1 MKEAKR
7 VLVIVAHPDDETIWM
22 GGTLIKNKDWKVEII
37 SLCRKNDSD
46 RSIKFKKVCKVLNAK
61 CYSFDIEDEELKNI
75 KTKEIIE
82 KIKKISKNNKYDY
95 IFTHGKN
102 GEYGHKRHIEVN
114 KAVREMI
121 NNKQL
126 KAKKVFLFSYRKKNN
141 FCIPNKNA
149 HKIINL
155 NQDVLSMKR
164 HLIKEIYCYTKDS
177 FESKFVNKTKRE
189 SFDILK
195 K

>member
-37 SLCRKNDSD
+37 SLCRKKDHD
-46 RSIKFKKVCKVLNAK
+46 RSIKFKKVCDILKAK
-61 CYSFDIEDEELKNI
+61 GYMFDIEDERLKNI
-75 KTKEIIE
+75 KTKEIIN
-82 KIKKISKNNKYDY
+82 KIKKISKKNKYDY

-102 GEYGHKRHIEVN
+102 GEYGHKRHIDVN
-114 KAVREMI
+114 KAVIQMI
-121 NNKQL
+121 KNKKL
-126 KAKKVFLFSYRKKNN
+126 KAKKVFLFSYKKKDNLY
-141 FCIPNKNA
+141 ISNKKA

-155 NQDVLSMKR
+155 NQDILNMKKK
-164 HLIKEIYCYTKDS
+164 LIKEVYGFDENS
-177 FESKFVNKTKRE
+177 FEFKLTNKIKIE